1 MYPVEVDSQVSADG
15 TDVVESVDL
24 LLVLVLV
31 PSAIASVRIDR
42 P

>member
-24 LLVLVLV
+24 LLVLV